1 MFKKFLNWR
10 LCGLIY
16 RHNLLSEPVILK
28 VTDILKQVFV
38 YIVTNIIIDLDNFIV
53 AEILVLYESTIVL

>member
-1 MFKKFLNWR
+1 M
-10 LCGLIY
+10 
-16 RHNLLSEPVILK
+16 ILK

-53 AEILVLYESTIVL
+53 AEILVLYKSTIVIIVQVPSAEDAILEFN